1 MGRDEGSGFGDEIGS
16 DAKAPGKS
24 AAPFSW
30 RPFAGSASARAVF
43 LASISGTAIILAWID
58 RIRSGAFQTDFE
70 LAFGVLFA
78 LHDYAGALAALL
90 ILLAAILVPGG
101 RWVRAV
107 LRGMG
112 SRPGAVAI
120 LTTIVMG
127 AGAVAVY
134 HRHPLSMDE
143 YTQLFQ
149 SEAFAAGR
157 LAGQFPPPL
166 VDWLVPEQFRRYLL
180 FLRVSPTGEVASS
193 YLPTFSLLLTP
204 FTVLGIPWMCNPV
217 LSGLTI
223 LVLHRI
229 AREVFEDDVSAGL
242 TLLLTIASPVF
253 FASGISYYSMTAH
266 MLANATFAWLLLR
279 PTRAR
284 LLSAGVVGSMALTLH
299 NPLPHALFAVPWL
312 VWVVLR
318 RRRVGDLALVL
329 AGYLPLSLLLGAG
342 WYWYVNALIQR
353 PDAATSDVAVNVTWP
368 TVSIV
373 LARLAGLSKTWLW
386 ATPSLV
392 VVALMGAFRWRQ
404 NTVCRLLALSAT
416 ITLAAYLFLR
426 PQQGHGWGFRYFHP
440 AWLALPLLAAA
451 ALAPR
456 RRGSVPDAVNDS
468 GLRGLVVAC
477 AVLSLVVGVGLRAF
491 QIESFI
497 KAHLSQLP
505 QGARVGPR
513 VVIIDPANTF
523 YGVDLVQND
532 PFLRGDEVRLL
543 SRGWIANELVMRRFF
558 PDFERTSYDQYGE
571 IWQPRGSTTLG
582 RGDDRAPAVDPTQK
596 APLPAR

>member
-1 MGRDEGSGFGDEIGS
+1 V
-16 DAKAPGKS
+16 
-24 AAPFSW
+24 
-30 RPFAGSASARAVF
+30 SARAVF
-43 LASISGTAIILAWID
+43 LVSVGGTAIILAWI
-58 RIRSGAFQTDFE
+58 RAIRSGAFQADFE

-78 LHDYAGALAALL
+78 LHDHAGALAALL
-90 ILLAAILVPGG
+90 VLLGAILVPGG
-101 RWVRAV
+101 RWVTSL

-112 SRPGAVAI
+112 SRPGTVAI
-120 LTTIVMG
+120 LTTVVAG

-166 VDWLVPEQFRRYLL
+166 VDWLVPEQFRSYLL
-180 FLRVSPTGEVASS
+180 FLRVGPTGEVASS
-193 YLPTFSLLLTP
+193 YLPTFSLVLTP

-229 AREVFEDDVSAGL
+229 AREVFEDDLSAGL

-279 PTRAR
+279 PTTAR

-299 NPLPHALFAVPWL
+299 NPLPHALFAAPWL
-312 VWVVLR
+312 IWVLLR

-329 AGYLPLSLLLGAG
+329 AGYVPFSLLLGAG

-353 PDAATSDVAVNVTWP
+353 PDAATGDVAMNLTWP
-368 TVSIV
+368 TASIV
-373 LARLAGLSKTWLW
+373 FARLAGLSKIWLW
-386 ATPSLV
+386 ATPSLLI
-392 VVALMGAFRWRQ
+392 VALMGAFRWRHDR
-404 NTVCRLLALSAT
+404 VCRLLALSAAV
-416 ITLAAYLFLR
+416 TLTAYLFLR

-456 RRGSVPDAVNDS
+456 RKEGLPDAGDDA
-468 GLRGLVVAC
+468 GLRAFLVSC
-477 AVLSLVVGVGLRAF
+477 AVLSLVVGVGLRAV

-497 KAHLSQLP
+497 AAHLSQLP
-505 QGARVGPR
+505 RGARVGPR
-513 VVIIDPANTF
+513 VVIIDSARTF

-543 SRGWIANELVMRRFF
+543 SRGWMANELAMRRFF
-558 PDFERTSYDQYGE
+558 PGFERTSSDPHGE
-571 IWQPRGSTTLG
+571 IWQPRTSTPMGGGS
-582 RGDDRAPAVDPTQK
+582 DRAPDVDPARK
-596 APLPAR
+596 APGSAR